1 MYIPNKKHCGGGRIH
16 FIIGP
21 MKHIVA
27 KMITDQKTKT
37 KMRFRNLLAASGKT
51 LEDGEIRDL
60 QNMYVM
66 GRDGNLI
73 KIADLNTDP
82 DKQTEDYHVAAQ
94 ADHGVMT
101 EFGIPMPSIDKV
113 FGHCLV
119 WLEEDG
125 LHARMFFANDD
136 PLADHAYAIA
146 DGISY
151 SIGFDEY
158 INGYTGA
165 GNEIAGPVGILRE
178 ISMVVTG
185 NDPRAKTSDQKAKA
199 TGSNGTAEADGD
211 NNSKKGTDMDPNE
224 TKKNDS
230 LTAEEVAKLKELANK
245 VEATEGG
252 NEGSGEGDDN
262 KEDNLE
268 TTEPKADKKDT
279 IHMNNRV
286 VHSRVSQPKY
296 APTNRTTDYLKT
308 DAAVASWGFAL
319 AKAGKDKTDFHK
331 IFREIAQKR
340 DGIDLG
346 ENISQVPEA
355 VVNAIAEQ
363 LQDTES
369 IIGHVLNTGLNFE
382 VGAVPTDEG
391 TTYGHIRGN
400 TKKET
405 ELQGKTRVI
414 TPADLYRL
422 IKLDHAMV
430 KINGGLGASAI
441 VKYVLNVLPRK
452 LREAIDQAI
461 VVGGIKNDDEGST
474 EFTAITSILS
484 DIKGTDNIYATD
496 YTAKDGDNDR
506 ATISK
511 AAAKVKS
518 GANRLYISTQNNFTD
533 LENSMAGNNLLFPNG
548 IDKKNPNI
556 NGIAGIITP
565 LWLTDTMLGDY
576 SGIVVDLNAFHTV
589 GDTTPE
595 SLADYDIDVN
605 KYVWEAVAC
614 IGGALMNANAAVGI
628 KKAAKA

>member
-1 MYIPNKKHCGGGRIH
+1 
-16 FIIGP
+16 

-27 KMITDQKTKT
+27 RITDKKTGT
-37 KMRFRNLLAASGKT
+37 EMRFRNLLAASGKT

-113 FGHCLV
+113 FGHCKV
-119 WLEEDG
+119 WLEKDG

-158 INGYTGA
+158 LDGYTGA

-185 NDPRAKTSDQKAKA
+185 NDPRAKTSDQKANA
-199 TGSNGTAEADGD
+199 TGSDGTADADGN
-211 NNSKKGTDMDPNE
+211 NNSKKGNTMDPNKE
-224 TKKNDS
+224 TKVDG
-230 LTAEEVAKLKELANK
+230 LTPEEVAKLKELANK
-245 VEATEGG
+245 AEPTETNEG
-252 NEGSGEGDDN
+252 NEGGEDD
-262 KEDNLE
+262 KEDAIDD
-268 TTEPKADKKDT
+268 TEQKKDSKKDS

-286 VHSRVSQPKY
+286 VHDRVHQPKY
-296 APTNRTTDYLKT
+296 SKTNHTADYLKT
-308 DAAVASWGFAL
+308 DAAIASWGLAL
-319 AKAGKDKTDFHK
+319 AKAGKEKTDFNK
-331 IFREIAQKR
+331 VFRDFAQKR
-340 DGIDLG
+340 DGITLG
-346 ENISQVPEA
+346 ENVSLVPEA

-363 LQDTES
+363 LQDPES

-382 VGAVPTDEG
+382 VGAVPTDEDK
-391 TTYGHIRGN
+391 TYGHIRGN
-400 TKKET
+400 TKKEVSLT
-405 ELQGKTRVI
+405 GKTRVI

-430 KINGGLGASAI
+430 KINGGLGSSAI

-461 VVGGIKNDDEGST
+461 LVGGIKNDDEGGT
-474 EFTAITSILS
+474 DFTAIKSILA
-484 DIKGTDNIYATD
+484 DVKDTDTTYAGV
-496 YTAKDGDNDR
+496 YTPVAGDNAR

-511 AAAKVKS
+511 AAAQVKS

-533 LENSMAGNNLLFPNG
+533 LENALAGNNLLFPNG

-565 LWLTDTMLGDY
+565 LWLTDEMLGEH

-628 KKAAKA
+628 KKTTSD